1 MSSIGPLP
9 ELVAH
14 LRGELAALRGVSPVG
29 SALAQGAG
37 QAAKTASA
45 KSPQRPGGRTGAAAP
60 GSGRSP
66 EDLAT
71 TIARR
76 VAAIDQADPDRRRK
90 AFRVFLESV
99 LLDEWGPQLIN
110 DPGFY
115 QLVANVHA
123 QMESNAELR
132 ALMEQAADR
141 LLGPGER

>member
-14 LRGELAALRGVSPVG
+14 LRGELAALRGAAPVG
-29 SALAQGAG
+29 SALSQGAG
-37 QAAKTASA
+37 QVAKAPAKSTKGAGSNALSTASA
-45 KSPQRPGGRTGAAAP
+45 ARA
-60 GSGRSP
+60 P
-66 EDLAT
+66 EDLAS

-115 QLVANVHA
+115 QLVANVHT
-123 QMESNAELR
+123 QMESSAELR

-141 LLGPGER
+141 LLGPGAP